1 MSNLAT
7 EEQSQK
13 EPPKENETPNETP
26 HEKPKETPHEKPK
39 ETPNEKPKE
48 NPEQNAI
55 IEKKEK
61 EYILFRI
68 KNKIYSLNKEDIPE
82 SGMLRT
88 IYDDNEKEETICEVK
103 EEFTPYLVN
112 FVFNCIRKDKILL
125 GQPTN
130 KLTVDRE
137 GYKDLIKISRFF
149 QIDEKIIMDS
159 IELHW
164 IHRYLFTQTNVS
176 PTIINIFTG
185 FVNETPLLSI
195 VMKEKSYII
204 RDFNINVRK
213 LVGDDQ
219 EYESVVF
226 VLDKKEFILMNFN
239 KIYRLY
245 VDLQFITNL
254 EPKPRSVTYDSVNIN
269 FTIE

>member
-13 EPPKENETPNETP
+13 ETPKENETPNETP
-26 HEKPKETPHEKPK
+26 NEKPKETPHEKPK
-39 ETPNEKPKE
+39 ETSNEKPKE
-48 NPEQNAI
+48 TPEQNAI
-55 IEKKEK
+55 TEKKEK

-82 SGMLRT
+82 TGMLRT
-88 IYDDNEKEETICEVK
+88 IYNDNEKEETICEVK

-125 GQPTN
+125 AQPTN
-130 KLTVDRE
+130 KLSVGKK
-137 GYKDLIKISRFF
+137 GYKDLINISRFF
-149 QIDEKIIMDS
+149 QVDEKIIMDS

-164 IHRYLFTQTNVS
+164 IYRYRFTQNGV
-176 PTIINIFTG
+176 PTIVNIFTG
-185 FVNETPLLSI
+185 YVNETPLLSL
-195 VMKEKSYII
+195 VMNEKSYII
-204 RDFNINVRK
+204 SDFNINVRK

-219 EYESVVF
+219 EYESVTF
-226 VLDKKEFILMNFN
+226 LLDKKEFLLMKIDN

-245 VDLQFITNL
+245 IDQQFLTNL
-254 EPKPRSVTYDSVNIN
+254 EPKLRSVTYDSVDIK